1 MAAEFFPRV
10 PSCHHHHL
18 LSFRSTSIF
27 KTTQE
32 RGKRRRE
39 GWKGTDGAALVSLS
53 GPLQKCAWEGEHEKG
68 EMLFD
73 SEWGWKFG
81 TGEVDFGA
89 RGHGPGWRI
98 TPQAYP

>member
-1 MAAEFFPRV
+1 MAAEFFSRT
-10 PSCHHHHL
+10 PSCHHHHHL

-27 KTTQE
+27 ETTQE

-39 GWKGTDGAALVSLS
+39 GWKGTDSAEL
-53 GPLQKCAWEGEHEKG
+53 GPLQKCAWRGNMKKE

-81 TGEVDFGA
+81 TGEVDFEA
-89 RGHGPGWRI
+89 RGHGPGWRT
-98 TPQAYP
+98 TPQA